1 MSDDINA
8 IPAEDFL
15 PGIFDANTD
24 SLGYEWITDKK
35 VARYVGVV
43 KRECCLW
50 LTLSSFGVLGTPIK
64 PRLVQFLAESESF
77 SKHEKVSLYGDQ
89 EWSQVLNATS
99 TPLSG
104 FSNLLA
110 FGEYYGKYLVTSVSL
125 VDGESTVPSFMAFD
139 PQTRTLSISPT
150 FSDVG

>member
-15 PGIFDANTD
+15 PGIFNAYTD

-43 KRECCLW
+43 KRQGPQW
-50 LTLSSFGVLGTPIK
+50 LTLSSFGILGTPVK

-77 SKHEKVSLYGDQ
+77 
-89 EWSQVLNATS
+89 
-99 TPLSG
+99 
-104 FSNLLA
+104 
-110 FGEYYGKYLVTSVSL
+110 
-125 VDGESTVPSFMAFD
+125 
-139 PQTRTLSISPT
+139 
-150 FSDVG
+150 

>member
-1 MSDDINA
+1 M
-8 IPAEDFL
+8 
-15 PGIFDANTD
+15 
-24 SLGYEWITDKK
+24 
-35 VARYVGVV
+35 
-43 KRECCLW
+43 
-50 LTLSSFGVLGTPIK
+50 
-64 PRLVQFLAESESF
+64 
-77 SKHEKVSLYGDQ
+77 SLYGDQ

-104 FSNLLA
+104 FSKLLA
-110 FGEYYGKYLVTSVSL
+110 FGEYYEKYLVTSVSL